1 MHVESQISRLK
12 MSDDVPFLSTLGRN
26 HDLGEFPMWRRFL
39 QKIVSTTSKLN
50 SEPWNNSSETPE
62 PSWAAWSSLWARGT
76 KAWHENLGWC
86 FAPKILQIQRHEPAS
101 DRLHCRSIIF
111 AKIFAEDFKLLAQ
124 RPRHSTRA
132 FGHCLLDPTVKSFFP
147 VSPGFVALSEPSLF
161 FISSMGVIP
170 TLVKYFS
177 SLIFCYQW

>member
-1 MHVESQISRLK
+1 MHARTHACMRTYIHDIHTYIPFHSIPLHYITLQYIIFNNNNIYILYILYIVYPLYIYMHVESQISRLK

-111 AKIFAEDFKLLAQ
+111 AKIFAEDFKLLGTT
-124 RPRHSTRA
+124 P
-132 FGHCLLDPTVKSFFP
+132 
-147 VSPGFVALSEPSLF
+147 
-161 FISSMGVIP
+161 
-170 TLVKYFS
+170 
-177 SLIFCYQW
+177 